1 MKKIICFTS
10 LLLFLHIP
18 LMAQNDADELT
29 IYSVNEGTLVGYGAY
44 NVRNN
49 YVTEPSYTG
58 KGISVLNDR
67 MKIISWMD
75 HRVSCQQL
83 FHVELSDTKN
93 AASTISALSGYVDYS
108 HGYHYRFQ
116 PTDKLKVLTGVNLS
130 GLLGFFYNT
139 HNGNNSIA
147 MNADIDL
154 NLSAIAIYAVP
165 LKHRQLTL
173 RLQSE
178 TAVAGALFAP
188 GYGQSY
194 YEIFSLKNTD
204 GIVSFSSLHNK
215 TAMRNYFTID
225 LPLRTLTL
233 RAGYLNNIYYTDI
246 HNIKVHKV
254 SHSLMVGLVK
264 EFNAV
269 GGRKLKNNSFRSVY
283 Y

>member
-1 MKKIICFTS
+1 MKKIICFTTF
-10 LLLFLHIP
+10 LIFLHIP
-18 LMAQNDADELT
+18 LMAQNDAGEPPP
-29 IYSVNEGTLVGYGAY
+29 YSVNEGMLVGYGTY
-44 NVRNN
+44 NVRNS

-67 MKIISWMD
+67 MKLISWMD
-75 HRVSCQQL
+75 YHISSQQI
-83 FHVELSDTKN
+83 FHAELSDTEN
-93 AASTISALSGYVDYS
+93 PASTISALSGYVDYS

-116 PTDKLKVLTGVNLS
+116 PVDKLKVLAGVNLS

-154 NLSAIAIYAVP
+154 NLSAIAIYAIP

-178 TAVAGALFAP
+178 MAVAGALFAP
-188 GYGQSY
+188 GYEQSY
-194 YEIFSLKNTD
+194 YEIFSLGNTD

-215 TAMRNYFTID
+215 TAIRNYFTVD
-225 LPLRTLTL
+225 LPVRNLTL
-233 RAGYLNNIYYTDI
+233 RTGYLNNIYYTDI
-246 HNIKVHKV
+246 HGIKIHKI
-254 SHSLMVGLVK
+254 SHSIMIGLVK
-264 EFNAV
+264 EFNAF
-269 GGRKLKNNSFRSVY
+269 GGRKLKSNSFRSAY